1 MSSSTYVV
9 AVIDR
14 TMANWTQPRPSDI
27 EQEYNVEY
35 KHHLEPEYGDF
46 WPTFDDFKKALSK
59 AKVVTVT
66 RSMDSKIQNR
76 SGTKSFKELLSL
88 IKGYA
93 SYPKYRNEKTLKA
106 LEDRIKSGEPVSM
119 PIVLRF
125 ASGAMR
131 IMGGN
136 TRMDIGFWHANS
148 VKVLM
153 VDVPEV
159 QEHTPP
165 MPYVTFA
172 EWASKNI

>member
-1 MSSSTYVV
+1 M
-9 AVIDR
+9 
-14 TMANWTQPRPSDI
+14 
-27 EQEYNVEY
+27 EY

-46 WPTFDDFKKALSK
+46 WPTLAHFKKALAK
-59 AKVVTVT
+59 AKVVAVT
-66 RSMDSKIQNR
+66 RSMDAKIENR
-76 SGTKSFKELLSL
+76 SQTESFKELLSL

-119 PIVLRF
+119 PIILRF
-125 ASGAMR
+125 PSGAMR

-159 QEHTPP
+159 QEHRSP
-165 MPYVTFA
+165 MPYVSFA

>member
-1 MSSSTYVV
+1 
-9 AVIDR
+9 
-14 TMANWTQPRPSDI
+14 MANWTQPRPSDI

-35 KHHLEPEYGDF
+35 KHHIEPEYGDF
-46 WPTFDDFKKALSK
+46 WPTLEDFKKAIAK

-66 RSMDSKIQNR
+66 SSMDDKIQNR
-76 SGTKSFKELLSL
+76 SGTKNFKALLSL

-106 LEDRIKSGEPVSM
+106 LEKRIVDGEPVSM
-119 PIVLRF
+119 PIILRF
-125 ASGAMR
+125 PSGAMR

-153 VDVPEV
+153 VDVPDVPEL
-159 QEHTPP
+159 EENLAS
-165 MPYVTFA
+165 MPYLTFA
-172 EWASKNI
+172 KWASKNI

>member
-1 MSSSTYVV
+1 
-9 AVIDR
+9 
-14 TMANWTQPRPSDI
+14 MANWIQPRSSDI

-46 WPTFDDFKKALSK
+46 WPTLADFKKAIAK

-66 RSMDSKIQNR
+66 RSMDDKIQNR
-76 SGTKSFKELLSL
+76 SGTQSFKELLSL

-106 LEDRIKSGEPVSM
+106 LEQRIADGEPVSM

-153 VDVPEV
+153 VDVPEIEEAR
-159 QEHTPP
+159 QS
-165 MPYVTFA
+165 MPYLAFA

>member
-1 MSSSTYVV
+1 MFSSIYVV
-9 AVIDR
+9 SVIDT

-27 EQEYNVEY
+27 EQEYRVEY

-46 WPTFDDFKKALSK
+46 WPTFEHFKKALSK

-66 RSMDSKIQNR
+66 PSMDGKIQNR

-125 ASGAMR
+125 PSGVMR

-136 TRMDIGFWHANS
+136 TRMDIGFWHASS
-148 VKVLM
+148 VKVLV
-153 VDVPEV
+153 VDVPEID
-159 QEHTPP
+159 EEMT
-165 MPYVTFA
+165 YLGFK

>member
-1 MSSSTYVV
+1 M
-9 AVIDR
+9 I
-14 TMANWTQPRPSDI
+14 NWTQPRPSDI

-35 KHHLEPEYGDF
+35 KRHLEPEYGDF
-46 WPTFDDFKKALSK
+46 WPTLAHFKKALAK
-59 AKVVTVT
+59 AEVVTVFS
-66 RSMDSKIQNR
+66 SMDAKIENR
-76 SGTKSFKELLSL
+76 SRTKSFKELLSL

-106 LEDRIKSGEPVSM
+106 LEVRIRDGEPVSM

-125 ASGAMR
+125 PSGAMR

-136 TRMDIGFWHANS
+136 TRMDIGFWYSNS

-153 VDVPEV
+153 VDMPEV
-159 QEHTPP
+159 QEHRSP
-165 MPYVTFA
+165 MPYVSFA

>member
-1 MSSSTYVV
+1 
-9 AVIDR
+9 
-14 TMANWTQPRPSDI
+14 MANWTQPRPTDI

-35 KHHLEPEYGDF
+35 KHHIEPEYGDF
-46 WPTFDDFKKALSK
+46 WPTFEHFKKALSK

-106 LEDRIKSGEPVSM
+106 LEDRIKSDEPVSM

-159 QEHTPP
+159 DEQLA
-165 MPYVTFA
+165 YLSFK

>member
-1 MSSSTYVV
+1 MSSSFYVV
-9 AVIDR
+9 ARID
-14 TMANWTQPRPSDI
+14 TAMANWTQPRASDI

-46 WPTFDDFKKALSK
+46 WPTLEHFKRALAK

-66 RSMDSKIQNR
+66 RSMDDKIQNR
-76 SGTKSFKELLSL
+76 SGTRSFKELLSL

-106 LEDRIKSGEPVSM
+106 LEQRIVDGEPTSM

-159 QEHTPP
+159 QENLAS
-165 MPYVTFA
+165 MPYLTFA